1 MKVDMHNG
9 NYVAMEKNLRL
20 ASAIIRFDRVPADV
34 GSVLFERIQVSPDE
48 DLLVYERPFPKNISV
63 KEFYGR
69 FQAACKGTVGR
80 ELKRLAARG
89 LKPVPKIDYSSRQL
103 DYLSVTIGRASIL
116 KLAKQGR
123 AFRLSFP
130 SQSGGID
137 WIMTIPREMFALLA
151 SCGFSF
157 EI

>member
-1 MKVDMHNG
+1 MKADMHNG

-48 DLLVYERPFPKNISV
+48 DLLVYERPFLKNIGV
-63 KEFYGR
+63 DGFYGR
-69 FQAACKGTVGR
+69 FRTACNGAVGR

-89 LKPVPKIDYSSRQL
+89 LKPVLKIDYSSRQL

-151 SCGFSF
+151 SYGFSF

>member
-34 GSVLFERIQVSPDE
+34 GSVLFERISNSPDE
-48 DLLVYERPFPKNISV
+48 DVLVYERPFPKNISV

-69 FQAACKGTVGR
+69 FQAACKGAVGM

-89 LKPVPKIDYSSRQL
+89 LKPVLKIDYSSRQL

-130 SQSGGID
+130 SQSGGIA
-137 WIMTIPREMFALLA
+137 WIMTIHREMFALLA
-151 SCGFSF
+151 SYGFSL